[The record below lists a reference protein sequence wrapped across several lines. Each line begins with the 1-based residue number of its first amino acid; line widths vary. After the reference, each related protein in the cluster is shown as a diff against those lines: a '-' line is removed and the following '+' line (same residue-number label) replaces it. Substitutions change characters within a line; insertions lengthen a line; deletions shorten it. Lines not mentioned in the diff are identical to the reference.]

1 MLLYELP
8 VGILSVP
15 GDPSNAES
23 TASQLKQTFVFGRI
37 LLVELGSFLTFLDRE
52 MSDKAQIS
60 CCFSGLSS

>member
-37 LLVELGSFLTFLDRE
+37 LLVELGSFLTFFRQGDVE
-52 MSDKAQIS
+52 QSSDQLLFLRA
-60 CCFSGLSS
+60 